1 MTQLVRLKVPVPA
14 RNECVFS
21 PCRRWRYLLKRVVN
35 TAGVGVCLWILAN
48 PSIANEW
55 ALDPTLTRCADFTA
69 RWGFAEMRVANARA
83 WVSTDPKAV
92 PADPFAIGPE
102 NDQHILEQV
111 TQAKLVVCGW
121 GALGGERG
129 PRVLQLIRPYCV
141 PHALKLTKDG
151 SPGHPLYL
159 AKALTPFPLEAA

>member
-1 MTQLVRLKVPVPA
+1 MAQLSLLKPPA

-35 TAGVGVCLWILAN
+35 EAGVGVCLWIMAN
-48 PSIANEW
+48 PSIADEYK
-55 ALDPTLTRCADFTA
+55 LDPTLTRCADYTE

-92 PADPFAIGPE
+92 PADPLAIGPE

-111 TQAKLVVCGW
+111 VQAKLVVCGW

-129 PRVLQLIRPYCV
+129 PRVLQLIKPYCV
-141 PHALKLTKDG
+141 PHALKLNKSDN
-151 SPGHPLYL
+151 SPSHPLYL
-159 AKALTPFPLEAA
+159 AKSIQPFPMEAA